1 MMLNPRPL
9 IQEVSRRTPGR
20 AQAGP
25 FVVASHC
32 SDSPAPLSNTPLP
45 SPAPWRDAGSPAP
58 AVRRKMNPG
67 GFNMVQWGHEKRMA
81 VYG

>member
-1 MMLNPRPL
+1 MLNPRPL

-67 GFNMVQWGHEKRMA
+67 GFNTVQWGHEKRMA